1 MSREQYEALCWW
13 LATVLVSGP
22 FWRARLK
29 RWNTSAN
36 PLGFVSYINASF
48 IGREM
53 LGGPVPSLREPE
65 GGETI
70 DLEARGTL
78 SQIVRLL
85 RAHGLAA
92 V

>member
-1 MSREQYEALCWW
+1 MFLTPFDGMTVASPDGQTLSFKDGRWLIGVLKISRLQIE
-13 LATVLVSGP
+13 
-22 FWRARLK
+22 
-29 RWNTSAN
+29 
-36 PLGFVSYINASF
+36 
-48 IGREM
+48 GREM